1 MKQWSCGV
9 LVLLMACGGGDAA
22 DNVAT
27 GPLDP
32 TRTDSAGVVLLSHDA
47 GALGRAPRIT
57 LDSAPLAEITGSAE
71 DESVD
76 ISTIIPTLFLP
87 DGRLVGRDRQR
98 QVIVVFGADGAERQ
112 EFGRQGSGPGEYGFL
127 GGIVPADNG
136 DLLVHDFRNGR
147 LSRFNPAT
155 GPGAEYPLAQPIGAG
170 GSQPVGMVGGKI
182 LMFGMNFQGGDTPT
196 PPGVKAVLFDPAS
209 DQARRVFTTGP
220 EEQEPEAPRIVSGSG
235 GMVMAARAI
244 SITALEAMPTV
255 FAWNGQYVVTNA
267 NQYAFEWRD
276 TTGAVTQRLRVHAPR
291 VPVTDAVWGAYVDQM
306 IGQITGT
313 VSSGIGVTM
322 MVGGGTPDTAMMRR
336 EMLAEPH
343 ADSLPGFERTHVTP
357 NGNLWVMDYPVPG
370 SDGWA
375 ATVFAPDGRILGR
388 IVESSGSA
396 PVAFGDDRLAFRSE
410 DELGIATIAVRKV
423 NMP

>member
-1 MKQWSCGV
+1 VKQWLCGV
-9 LVLLMACGGGDAA
+9 VALLVACGGGDSTANLA
-22 DNVAT
+22 S
-27 GPLDP
+27 GPIDP
-32 TRTDSAGVVLLSHDA
+32 VRSDSAGVVLLSHEA
-47 GALGRAPRIT
+47 GAFDRAPRIT
-57 LDSAPLAEITGSAE
+57 LDSAVIAEIQGSAE
-71 DESVD
+71 DESAD

-98 QVIVVFGADGAERQ
+98 QVIVVFGADGSERQ

-127 GGIVPADNG
+127 GGMVPTDNG

-155 GPGAEYPLAQPIGAG
+155 GPGEEYPLAQPIGAG

-182 LMFGMNFQGGDTPT
+182 LMFGMNFQGGDTPV
-196 PPGVKAVLFDPAS
+196 PPGVKAVLFDPAT

-220 EEQEPEAPRIVSGSG
+220 EEQEEEAPRIVSGSG
-235 GMVMAARAI
+235 GAVMAVRAI

-255 FAWNGQYVVTNA
+255 FAWNGQYVVTDA
-267 NQYAFEWRD
+267 NQFLFEWRD
-276 TTGAVTQRLRVHAPR
+276 TTGAVTQRLKVHQPR
-291 VPVTDAVWGAYVDQM
+291 EPVTDEVWNAYADQM

-336 EMLAEPH
+336 DMLAQPH
-343 ADSLPGFERTHVTP
+343 ADSLPAFERTHVTA

-370 SDGWA
+370 REGWA
-375 ATVFAPDGRILGR
+375 ATVFAHDGRILGR
-388 IVESSGSA
+388 IVEPTGTA

-410 DELGIATIAVRKV
+410 DELGIATITVRKV
-423 NMP
+423 TFP